1 MNLCCLI
8 ESAGFSILPAFI
20 CYILYIG
27 LMETFLKHAGWEMFM
42 FFSEYCKKAESNI
55 PRPIGRGMLQ
65 LLYAVVIDE
74 AAL

>member
-27 LMETFLKHAGWEMFM
+27 LRETFLNRAEGEMFL

-55 PRPIGRGMLQ
+55 PRPFGRG
-65 LLYAVVIDE
+65 IK
-74 AAL
+74 